1 MSVAAENAS
10 GTMVETTSVGATA
23 IAIAVKLILFLA
35 HHPPIPIGSCNIFAF
50 CSTDIINV
58 MDKRTCAKKKS

>member
-23 IAIAVKLILFLA
+23 IAFAVKLILFLS
-35 HHPPIPIGSCNIFAF
+35 HHSPSPIGSCNIFAI
-50 CSTDIINV
+50 CANDIINV
-58 MDKRTCAKKKS
+58 MDRRTCADR

>member
-23 IAIAVKLILFLA
+23 IAFAVKLILFLS
-35 HHPPIPIGSCNIFAF
+35 HHSPSPIGSCNIK
-50 CSTDIINV
+50 DDV
-58 MDKRTCAKKKS
+58 MDRRTCADK